1 MRIAYLDLMCGVSGD
16 MTLGALLDAGVRLD
30 DLRQALS
37 GLPIQGWSLEA
48 EKVKKRGIAGTKA
61 QVALVGPDDQHAPR
75 ARPLTEIEQIIRAA
89 GLHDDVREP
98 SLAIFRRIAEAEGR
112 VHGVPPAEVHFH
124 ELGGA
129 DAIVDIVGTVTGFR
143 LLGVEQVHASP
154 IPLSHGLVECAHGT
168 FPVPAPAVLELVKGV
183 PTRPLD
189 VEGETVTPTGA
200 GIVTTLA
207 QSIGLMPPMSIQN
220 VGYGAGTADFA
231 KLPNLLRLIVGEAA
245 DQTGAHQDRVH
256 LIQANIDDMSPEM
269 YELALER
276 VFAAGALDAWLT
288 PIQMKKGRPAMQFSA
303 LAHDG
308 ELAQVAAAVF
318 ANTTTFGIRVGQMTR
333 TCLEREW
340 IEVETEYGKVRV
352 KQGKLE
358 GQPLTYAPEYEDCQ
372 KLARMLNVPLKSI
385 YAAALRALAKG

>member
-1 MRIAYLDLMCGVSGD
+1 
-16 MTLGALLDAGVRLD
+16 
-30 DLRQALS
+30 
-37 GLPIQGWSLEA
+37 
-48 EKVKKRGIAGTKA
+48 
-61 QVALVGPDDQHAPR
+61 
-75 ARPLTEIEQIIRAA
+75 
-89 GLHDDVREP
+89 
-98 SLAIFRRIAEAEGR
+98 
-112 VHGVPPAEVHFH
+112 
-124 ELGGA
+124 
-129 DAIVDIVGTVTGFR
+129 
-143 LLGVEQVHASP
+143 
-154 IPLSHGLVECAHGT
+154 
-168 FPVPAPAVLELVKGV
+168 LVKGV

-220 VGYGAGTADFA
+220 VGYGAGTADFG